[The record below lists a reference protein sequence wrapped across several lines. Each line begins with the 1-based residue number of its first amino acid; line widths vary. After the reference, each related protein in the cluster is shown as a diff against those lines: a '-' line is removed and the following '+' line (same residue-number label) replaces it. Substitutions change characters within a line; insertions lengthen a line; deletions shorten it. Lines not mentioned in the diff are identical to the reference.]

1 LLDCKRRW
9 GQWRAYYV
17 TPEGVTAHV
26 PAGWTDAG
34 PKDPF
39 VEQARGRAL
48 ARIEDLM
55 ALARMTE
62 RTAKRN
68 TP

>member
-1 LLDCKRRW
+1 M
-9 GQWRAYYV
+9 
-17 TPEGVTAHV
+17 

-34 PKDPF
+34 PMDPF

-55 ALARMTE
+55 ELAKMTE
-62 RTAKRN
+62 RTVKEN